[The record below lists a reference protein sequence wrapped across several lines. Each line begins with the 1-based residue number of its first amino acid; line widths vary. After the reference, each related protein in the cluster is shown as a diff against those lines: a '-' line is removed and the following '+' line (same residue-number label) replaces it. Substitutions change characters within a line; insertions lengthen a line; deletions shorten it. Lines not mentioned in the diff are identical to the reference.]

1 MNLRLYD
8 YAASANCFKVRL
20 LLAQLERPHERVA
33 VDIFDGDTLTDEYA
47 RINPFRSTPVLEL
60 EPDRHLIESNAIL
73 VYLADGTALLPDG
86 PAERSE
92 VVRWLIYEQTDVMP
106 AIGGLRFRLQTGRL
120 ALEDEAVIGGDVLYK
135 ASSEARVD
143 PASAVNGRLTR
154 RDVITPV
161 WAKVASRL
169 FVVFSLLGFVVAGLL
184 AAWVFRGWSSR
195 ALTAAEQRPGR
206 SAVIGLGILLVP
218 PILVL
223 PLFLTLV
230 GIPVALVILIAW
242 VCALFLGPLPAVTA
256 AGKRLLRG
264 RGGVAAALV
273 VGTVLWRGAMWLLP
287 LIALLLYLAALLV
300 GLGAYGAAAWSLR
313 REHPA

>member
-120 ALEDEAVIGGDVLYK
+120 ALDDPDAILRRSNGEDVLGVLDGHLARREFLVGDRYSI
-135 ASSEARVD
+135 ADIAVYGYTHVAREAGYEMERWPAVQAWLDRVAREPGYVD
-143 PASAVNGRLTR
+143 ALQPYPPNAR
-154 RDVITPV
+154 
-161 WAKVASRL
+161 
-169 FVVFSLLGFVVAGLL
+169 AGC
-184 AAWVFRGWSSR
+184 
-195 ALTAAEQRPGR
+195 GR
-206 SAVIGLGILLVP
+206 SI
-218 PILVL
+218 
-223 PLFLTLV
+223 
-230 GIPVALVILIAW
+230 
-242 VCALFLGPLPAVTA
+242 
-256 AGKRLLRG
+256 
-264 RGGVAAALV
+264 
-273 VGTVLWRGAMWLLP
+273 
-287 LIALLLYLAALLV
+287 Y
-300 GLGAYGAAAWSLR
+300 
-313 REHPA
+313 E